1 VPFHH
6 FSLAHL
12 RPVVPFSSGTYSCVG
27 RPFALLELRLYVT
40 MFVLNFEGTL
50 APGFDSKGF
59 EYSIKDRFTVQK
71 GPMMASLR
79 VRA

>member
-1 VPFHH
+1 
-6 FSLAHL
+6 
-12 RPVVPFSSGTYSCVG
+12 
-27 RPFALLELRLYVT
+27 LLELRLYVT

-50 APGFDSKGF
+50 APGFDSKEF